1 MPQLTISEDLEECRR
16 AWECLGPPERFFDL
30 WPVRNAFQES
40 FGRPPRFIIAGNGG
54 GKPQGLLPLSW
65 IEEEGRL
72 GCFPGETWHG
82 ATWLEQNRIIASDA
96 ETLQGMIEFAPE
108 PIHMRYCVPDRIPE
122 GFSAAEDDETGYFFY
137 PGNYEFSFTR
147 YMDEF
152 SRKSRKQLAR
162 DRERLEANG
171 VEWRHDRLS
180 DVEQLFRMNIESFG
194 GDSYFS
200 EPRFFAGFENLV
212 SWLSSNGLLRI
223 TTVLLGGRF
232 AAVDIGAVW
241 SGEYVLL
248 AGGTCAEFQGVAKM
262 INLHHMEWACG
273 QRLKS
278 VDFLCGNFGWKERF
292 HLSPR
297 PLYQICAPGENC
309 GSRQSAREAQF
320 NA

>member
-1 MPQLTISEDLEECRR
+1 MAGFSICEDLEECRR
-16 AWECLGPPERFFDL
+16 AWEFLGPPERFFDL

-40 FGRPPRFIIAGNGG
+40 FGRPPRFIIADGCGR
-54 GKPQGLLPLSW
+54 PQGLLPLSW

-72 GCFPGETWHG
+72 GAFPGETWHG
-82 ATWLEQNRIIASDA
+82 ATWLEQNRIIARDA
-96 ETLQGMIEFAPE
+96 EMLEAMIDFAQE
-108 PIHMRYCVPDRIPE
+108 PIHLRYCVPDRIPQ
-122 GFSAAEDDETGYFFY
+122 GFSAAQEDETGYFFY
-137 PGNYEFSFTR
+137 PGRYGFSFPR

-171 VEWRHDRLS
+171 VEWRHDCLS
-180 DVEQLFRMNIESFG
+180 DIQQLFRMNIESFG
-194 GDSYFS
+194 NESYFS
-200 EPRFFAGFENLV
+200 DPRFLAGFENLV
-212 SWLSSNGLLRI
+212 SWLSSNGFLRV

-241 SGEYVLL
+241 SGQYALL
-248 AGGTCAEFQGVAKM
+248 AGGTNPEFTGVAKM

-273 QRLKS
+273 QRLES

-297 PLYQICAPGENC
+297 PLRQIICAPGENC
-309 GSRQSAREAQF
+309 SAKQSACEAEV